1 MAVFRGFAAYRPS
14 KENQSAIPALPYD
27 VMSSEEA
34 RRLAEDKPLSFIH
47 IDRAEIDLPRGT
59 DPYSGAVYE
68 RARDNLRR
76 LEKSGA
82 LIRDSRP
89 CFYIYRQV
97 MNGRS
102 QVGIAGCAS
111 IDDYMS
117 NVIKKHEHTLP
128 EKERDRINHVDY
140 CDANTGPI
148 FLTYRKNGE
157 ISDIVRCWMNSHTPV
172 YDFMFDKVK
181 QTVWAV
187 DDDDTVSKLSRLF
200 KSVESMYIADGHHRC
215 ASAVRVGQMR
225 REANP
230 GYTGDEEFNYF
241 MAVAF
246 PDSEQEIMD
255 YNRVVKDLNG
265 LTSDEFITKVK
276 QFFTVDKMPGP
287 FKPACKHTFGM
298 LLDGDWYCLTACE
311 SVINNADPVSRLD
324 VSILQNCIFDSIL
337 NIKNPKTDP
346 RLDFIGGIRGLGEL
360 ERRANTD
367 MRLAFSVY
375 PVTVADLMAVADAGL
390 IMPPKSTWFEPKLLS
405 GLFIHHLSD

>member
-157 ISDIVRCWMNSHTPV
+157 ISDLVRYWMNSHTPV

-375 PVTVADLMAVADAGL
+375 PVTVADLMTVADAGL